1 MKDINKI
8 GEEMNS
14 ERTVFKMYIK
24 ESCPFCVKAR
34 DFIINDLQASLHTI
48 DVTDRPHLHEA
59 VKDETGHK
67 TVPAVFLGQEFI
79 GGCDDLIEYANT
91 TEGFIKVLRE
101 EIFVLRDEVGKL
113 RAVKCD

>member
-34 DFIINDLQASLHTI
+34 DFIVNDLQASLQTI

-79 GGCDDLIEYANT
+79 GGYDDLIEYADT
-91 TEGFIKVLRE
+91 AGGFIKILRE
-101 EIFVLRDEVGKL
+101 EIFVLREEVDKL
-113 RAVKCD
+113 RILKCG

>member
-1 MKDINKI
+1 
-8 GEEMNS
+8 MNS

-34 DFIINDLQASLHTI
+34 DFIVNDLQASLQTI
-48 DVTDRPHLHEA
+48 DVTDRPHLRES

-79 GGCDDLIEYANT
+79 GGCDDLLEYASSDM
-91 TEGFIKVLRE
+91 GLIRILRE
-101 EIFVLRDEVGKL
+101 EINVLRNEVGQLK
-113 RAVKCD
+113 RST

>member
-1 MKDINKI
+1 
-8 GEEMNS
+8 MNS

-34 DFIINDLQASLHTI
+34 DFIVNDLQASLQTI

-79 GGCDDLIEYANT
+79 GGCDDLIEYADT
-91 TEGFIKVLRE
+91 TGGFIKILRE
-101 EIFVLRDEVGKL
+101 EIFVLREEVDKL
-113 RAVKCD
+113 RILKCG

>member
-8 GEEMNS
+8 GEKMNS

-34 DFIINDLQASLHTI
+34 DFVVNDLQASLQTI
-48 DVTDRPHLHEA
+48 DVTDRPHIHES
-59 VKDETGHK
+59 VKEETGHK

-79 GGCDDLIEYANT
+79 GGCDDLTEYASS
-91 TEGFIKVLRE
+91 GMGLIRILRE
-101 EIFVLRDEVGKL
+101 EINVLRNEVGQLK
-113 RAVKCD
+113 RNI

>member
-1 MKDINKI
+1 MKDINNI
-8 GEEMNS
+8 GDKMNS

>member
-34 DFIINDLQASLHTI
+34 DFIVNDLQASLQTI

-79 GGCDDLIEYANT
+79 GGCDDLIEYADT
-91 TEGFIKVLRE
+91 TGGFIKVLRE